1 MSASNSLFD
10 MPFHSIP
17 NMELSSVLF
26 GKSKAMK
33 DDICKNNT
41 FFNNIASVCDN
52 SVLKE
57 LEFAYC
63 TDDELILCMNVNLV

>member
-1 MSASNSLFD
+1 MLSY
-10 MPFHSIP
+10 
-17 NMELSSVLF
+17 SSVLF

-63 TDDELILCMNVNLV
+63 TDDGFNHV